1 VTDLFD
7 TVGGGEPSP
16 ALAPDPAALESV
28 IEEKNQV
35 LAEGEA
41 AVEPEELTGT
51 EVKAD
56 DVTTEEG
63 EEESTDEESGEN
75 AAGDEIPA
83 AVSGTASTAT
93 SQPAPQKS
101 INVVEEDVYEFD
113 KCLITLAIGLMPD
126 DGDPNGRLVMLGVRN
141 HQDEPILS
149 TCRLND
155 LMPLPDP
162 IQQLIE
168 QLKEQLPARSEKAA
182 AKKAKAREDEE
193 KRRATGNKTK
203 PPVKTTPQK
212 AEKPK
217 PTSMNLFDMFDQK
230 PKQEV

>member
-16 ALAPDPAALESV
+16 APAPEFAALEAV
-28 IEEKNQV
+28 VEEKNQV
-35 LAEGEA
+35 LAEEEA
-41 AVEPEELTGT
+41 VAEPEELTGT
-51 EVKAD
+51 AAEAED
-56 DVTTEEG
+56 GTTEEG
-63 EEESTDEESGEN
+63 EEESGEN

-83 AVSGTASTAT
+83 AASGTTSTAT
-93 SQPAPQKS
+93 SQPAPQKPV
-101 INVVEEDVYEFD
+101 NVVEEDVYEFD
-113 KCLITLAIGLMPD
+113 KCLITVAMGLMPD

-162 IQQLIE
+162 IQQVIE

-182 AKKAKAREDEE
+182 GKKAKAKEE
-193 KRRATGNKTK
+193 EVKRKAAGNKTK
-203 PPVKTTPQK
+203 TPVKTAPK
-212 AEKPK
+212 KVEKPK

-230 PKQEV
+230 

>member
-1 VTDLFD
+1 MTDLFD
-7 TVGGGEPSP
+7 TVGGGDTSP
-16 ALAPDPAALESV
+16 APEPVALEPV
-28 IEEKNQV
+28 VEEKNQV
-35 LAEGEA
+35 LAEEEA
-41 AVEPEELTGT
+41 PAEPEELPGT
-51 EVKAD
+51 EAEAE

-63 EEESTDEESGEN
+63 EEESGEN
-75 AAGDEIPA
+75 TAGDESPA
-83 AVSGTASTAT
+83 AASGTASTAT
-93 SQPAPQKS
+93 SQPAPQKPV
-101 INVVEEDVYEFD
+101 NVVEEDVYEFD
-113 KCLITLAIGLMPD
+113 KCLITVAMGFLPD

-149 TCRLND
+149 TCRLNN

-182 AKKAKAREDEE
+182 TKKAKAKEDEE
-193 KRRATGNKTK
+193 KRKAVGNKTK
-203 PPVKTTPQK
+203 TPVKTAPKK

-230 PKQEV
+230 P

>member
-16 ALAPDPAALESV
+16 APAPESAALEPAV
-28 IEEKNQV
+28 EEKNQL
-35 LAEGEA
+35 LAEEEA
-41 AVEPEELTGT
+41 AAEPEELTGT
-51 EVKAD
+51 AAEAED
-56 DVTTEEG
+56 GTTEED
-63 EEESTDEESGEN
+63 EAESAEEESGEN
-75 AAGDEIPA
+75 AAGDETA
-83 AVSGTASTAT
+83 SASGTTSTAT
-93 SQPAPQKS
+93 SQPAPQKPV
-101 INVVEEDVYEFD
+101 NVVEEDVYEFD
-113 KCLITLAIGLMPD
+113 KCLITVAMGLLPD

-168 QLKEQLPARSEKAA
+168 KLREQLPARSEKAA
-182 AKKAKAREDEE
+182 TKKAKAREDEE
-193 KRRATGNKTK
+193 KRKAAGKKTK
-203 PPVKTTPQK
+203 TPVKAAPK
-212 AEKPK
+212 KVEKPK

-230 PKQEV
+230 S

>member
-1 VTDLFD
+1 MTDLFD

-16 ALAPDPAALESV
+16 ALAPESAALEPAV
-28 IEEKNQV
+28 EEKNQL
-35 LAEGEA
+35 LAEEEA
-41 AVEPEELTGT
+41 AAEPEELTGT
-51 EVKAD
+51 AAEAED
-56 DVTTEEG
+56 GTTEEG
-63 EEESTDEESGEN
+63 EEESGEN

-83 AVSGTASTAT
+83 TDSVTTSNAT
-93 SQPAPQKS
+93 SQPTPQKPV
-101 INVVEEDVYEFD
+101 NVVEEDVYEFD
-113 KCLITLAIGLMPD
+113 KCLITVAMGLMPD

-149 TCRLND
+149 TCRLNN

-182 AKKAKAREDEE
+182 GKKAKAKEDEE
-193 KRRATGNKTK
+193 KRKAVGNKTK
-203 PPVKTTPQK
+203 TPVKAAPKK

-230 PKQEV
+230 S

>member
-7 TVGGGEPSP
+7 TLGGGEPSP
-16 ALAPDPAALESV
+16 APAPEFAALEAV
-28 IEEKNQV
+28 VEEKNQV
-35 LAEGEA
+35 LAEEEA
-41 AVEPEELTGT
+41 VAEPEELTGT
-51 EVKAD
+51 AAEAED
-56 DVTTEEG
+56 GTTEEG
-63 EEESTDEESGEN
+63 EEESAEN

-83 AVSGTASTAT
+83 ASGTTSTAT
-93 SQPAPQKS
+93 SQPAPQKPV
-101 INVVEEDVYEFD
+101 NVVEEDVYEFD
-113 KCLITLAIGLMPD
+113 KCLITVAMGLMPD

-162 IQQLIE
+162 IQQVIE

-182 AKKAKAREDEE
+182 GKKAKAREDEE
-193 KRRATGNKTK
+193 KRKAAGKKTK
-203 PPVKTTPQK
+203 TPVKAAPKK

-230 PKQEV
+230 P

>member
-16 ALAPDPAALESV
+16 ASAHEPAA
-28 IEEKNQV
+28 IEPAVDEKNQV
-35 LAEGEA
+35 LAKEEA
-41 AVEPEELTGT
+41 AAEPEELTGT
-51 EVKAD
+51 EAEAEAE

-63 EEESTDEESGEN
+63 EEESGEN
-75 AAGDEIPA
+75 TAGDESPA
-83 AVSGTASTAT
+83 AASGTASTAT
-93 SQPAPQKS
+93 SQPATQKPV
-101 INVVEEDVYEFD
+101 NVVEEDVYEFD
-113 KCLITLAIGLMPD
+113 KCLITVAMGLMPD

-141 HQDEPILS
+141 HADEPILS

-193 KRRATGNKTK
+193 KRKAVGNKTK
-203 PPVKTTPQK
+203 PPVKTAPKK

-230 PKQEV
+230 P

>member
-7 TVGGGEPSP
+7 VVTGENTSTDPESAAPEP
-16 ALAPDPAALESV
+16 AV
-28 IEEKNQV
+28 EEKSQV
-35 LAEGEA
+35 LAEEGA
-41 AVEPEELTGT
+41 AAEPELTGT
-51 EVKAD
+51 EAED
-56 DVTTEEG
+56 AATEGSGEENTEEG
-63 EEESTDEESGEN
+63 SGEN
-75 AAGDEIPA
+75 ASGDEIPA
-83 AVSGTASTAT
+83 DSSSASTAT
-93 SQPAPQKS
+93 SQPASQKPV
-101 INVVEEDVYEFD
+101 NVVEEDVYEFD
-113 KCLITLAIGLMPD
+113 KCLITVAIGLMPD

-168 QLKEQLPARSEKAA
+168 QLKEQLPARSEKAT
-182 AKKAKAREDEE
+182 AKKAKVKQDDE
-193 KRRATGNKTK
+193 KRKAAGRKIKTPTK
-203 PPVKTTPQK
+203 PAPQK

-230 PKQEV
+230 S

>member
-7 TVGGGEPSP
+7 TLGGGEPSP
-16 ALAPDPAALESV
+16 EPAPESAALEPIV
-28 IEEKNQV
+28 EEKNRV
-35 LAEGEA
+35 LAEEEA
-41 AVEPEELTGT
+41 AAEPEELTGT
-51 EVKAD
+51 AAEAE
-56 DVTTEEG
+56 DVTIEEG
-63 EEESTDEESGEN
+63 KEESGEN
-75 AAGDEIPA
+75 AAGDEILA
-83 AVSGTASTAT
+83 AASGTASAAT
-93 SQPAPQKS
+93 SQPAPQKPV
-101 INVVEEDVYEFD
+101 NVVEEDVYEFD
-113 KCLITLAIGLMPD
+113 KCLITVAMGLMPD
-126 DGDPNGRLVMLGVRN
+126 DGDLNGRLVMLGVRN

-182 AKKAKAREDEE
+182 AKKAKAKEDEE
-193 KRRATGNKTK
+193 KRKATGNKTK
-203 PPVKTTPQK
+203 TPVKTAPKK

-230 PKQEV
+230 SKQEV

>member
-1 VTDLFD
+1 M
-7 TVGGGEPSP
+7 
-16 ALAPDPAALESV
+16 
-28 IEEKNQV
+28 
-35 LAEGEA
+35 LAEEEA
-41 AVEPEELTGT
+41 AAEPEELTGT
-51 EVKAD
+51 EPRPKTEPPRRARKKAPRKR
-56 DVTTEEG
+56 
-63 EEESTDEESGEN
+63 
-75 AAGDEIPA
+75 AARTLLEMKSLPLLPVA
-83 AVSGTASTAT
+83 ASTAT
-93 SQPAPQKS
+93 SQPAPQKPV
-101 INVVEEDVYEFD
+101 NVVEEDVYEFD
-113 KCLITLAIGLMPD
+113 KCLITVAMGLMPD

-182 AKKAKAREDEE
+182 AKKAKAKQDEE
-193 KRRATGNKTK
+193 KRKAAGNKIKT
-203 PPVKTTPQK
+203 PVKAAPQK

-230 PKQEV
+230 S

>member
-1 VTDLFD
+1 M
-7 TVGGGEPSP
+7 
-16 ALAPDPAALESV
+16 
-28 IEEKNQV
+28 
-35 LAEGEA
+35 
-41 AVEPEELTGT
+41 
-51 EVKAD
+51 
-56 DVTTEEG
+56 
-63 EEESTDEESGEN
+63 
-75 AAGDEIPA
+75 
-83 AVSGTASTAT
+83 
-93 SQPAPQKS
+93 
-101 INVVEEDVYEFD
+101 YEFD
-113 KCLITLAIGLMPD
+113 KCLITVAMGFMPD

-168 QLKEQLPARSEKAA
+168 QLKEQLPARSKKAA

-193 KRRATGNKTK
+193 KRKAAGNKTK
-203 PPVKTTPQK
+203 TPVKTAPKK

-230 PKQEV
+230 S

>member
-1 VTDLFD
+1 MTDLFD
-7 TVGGGEPSP
+7 TLGGGTPSP
-16 ALAPDPAALESV
+16 APEPAESEPV
-28 IEEKNQV
+28 VEEKNRV
-35 LAEGEA
+35 LAEEEA
-41 AVEPEELTGT
+41 AAEPEELTGT
-51 EVKAD
+51 AAEAE

-63 EEESTDEESGEN
+63 EEESAEEESGEN

-83 AVSGTASTAT
+83 ASGTTSTAT
-93 SQPAPQKS
+93 SQPAPQKPV
-101 INVVEEDVYEFD
+101 NVVEEDVYEFD
-113 KCLITLAIGLMPD
+113 KCLITVAMGLMPD

-182 AKKAKAREDEE
+182 AKKAKAKEDEL
-193 KRRATGNKTK
+193 KRKTAGNKTK
-203 PPVKTTPQK
+203 TPVKAAPKK

-230 PKQEV
+230 P